1 MLDTDVLV
9 AAVRS
14 RHGASWQ
21 LVDGALAGEFTLLV
35 SVPLVLE
42 YEAVLTRPEHIQ
54 ASGLTNME
62 MHSLINALIAVG
74 RHVRNSFL
82 WRPLLPDPAD
92 DMVFETAMNGRAD
105 ALVTFN
111 QRHFTAASR
120 YFDCAILTP
129 SEGLRLLRAKGSRH

>member
-9 AAVRS
+9 AAIRS
-14 RHGASWQ
+14 RLGASWQ
-21 LVDGALAGEFTLLV
+21 LVDGALAGEITLLV

-42 YEAVLTRPEHIQ
+42 YEAVLTRPEHIR
-54 ASGLTNME
+54 ADGLSGEEVHL
-62 MHSLINALIAVG
+62 LINALVAVA

-92 DMVFETAMNGRAD
+92 DMMFETAMNGRAD

-111 QRHFTAASR
+111 QRHFAAARQHFHCS
-120 YFDCAILTP
+120 ILTP
-129 SEGLRLLRAKGSRH
+129 AEALSLVRKKGTQ